1 MKPTKTETSHLKK
14 LAKENRKR
22 LTEILEN
29 LDEETL
35 TADGFD
41 AAIVGVTED
50 SPVRV
55 VYEYHTC
62 VRVLMAVDGMS
73 EEDAIEHMNFNVTG
87 SYVGDHTPVFI
98 HSL

>member
-1 MKPTKTETSHLKK
+1 MKPTRTEKSHLKQM
-14 LAKENRKR
+14 AKENRKR
-22 LTEILEN
+22 LTEILDSV
-29 LDEETL
+29 DEETL

-55 VYEYHTC
+55 VYDYNTC
-62 VRVLMAVDGMS
+62 VRVLMADDMT

-87 SYVGDHTPVFI
+87 SYVGEHTPVFI

>member
-1 MKPTKTETSHLKK
+1 MKPTKTEKSHLKQ

-22 LTEILEN
+22 LIEILEDR
-29 LDEETL
+29 DEETL

-41 AAIVGVTED
+41 AGIVGITED
-50 SPVRV
+50 SPVRI

-62 VRVLMAVDGMS
+62 VRVLMSDGMT

-87 SYVGDHTPVFI
+87 SYVGEQTPIFI
-98 HSL
+98 YSL

>member
-1 MKPTKTETSHLKK
+1 MKPTKTEKAMLKR

-22 LTEILEN
+22 LTEIMEER
-29 LDEETL
+29 DEETL

-41 AAIVGVTED
+41 AGIVGITEA
-50 SPVRV
+50 SPLRV
-55 VYEYHTC
+55 VYDYHTC

-73 EEDAIEHMNFNVTG
+73 EEDALEHMNFNVTG